1 MRTLV
6 VFNSFDGFEGDQM
19 KTIKEVNELQK
30 TVENMK
36 DGDCV
41 LAITRGYTIR
51 KNVKNVYSVIQRWSK
66 REIALIVID

>member
-6 VFNSFDGFEGDQM
+6 VFNSFEGFEGDQM
-19 KTIKEVNELQK
+19 KTIKEVNDLQK

-36 DGDCV
+36 DGDCT
-41 LAITRGYTIR
+41 LAIKRGYTIK
-51 KNVKNVYSVIQRWSK
+51 KNVENVYSVIQRWSK